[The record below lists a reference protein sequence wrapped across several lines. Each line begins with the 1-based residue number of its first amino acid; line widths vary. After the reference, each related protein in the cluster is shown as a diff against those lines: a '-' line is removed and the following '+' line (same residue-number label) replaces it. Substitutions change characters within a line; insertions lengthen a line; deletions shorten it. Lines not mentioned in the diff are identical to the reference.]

1 MKLYS
6 TTATPFKTMQAK
18 LFTLF
23 IASLFAAGTANAEL
37 VVSIYGG
44 KAVIDDG
51 DLTLKQENTHLT
63 YKNIRW
69 DDHSFEEP
77 SYYGAKLGY
86 WFDKHPN
93 VGLSLDFTHL
103 KNYLVDSDSKT
114 RTGTDKGVA
123 VNNVT
128 GTINNGQKYYA
139 GNCTGNGENTTNCS
153 PLSEFNM
160 SHGVNTITFNGHY
173 RWFAAGQRDETLLGR
188 LQLYSGL
195 GAGFSV
201 PHVEARVYG
210 RKTYEYQWGAGPVVN
225 GMLGFNYDIYKMISG
240 FGEYRLT
247 YVNVEDDLVGGG
259 TIDTETVNHQ
269 FIFGLSARFD
279 L

>member
-1 MKLYS
+1 MKRLKITPAKLLPLIITGLLS
-6 TTATPFKTMQAK
+6 ATTAQ
-18 LFTLF
+18 
-23 IASLFAAGTANAEL
+23 AEL

-44 KAVIDDG
+44 KSVTEDG
-51 DLTLKQENTHLT
+51 DLTLKQDKTNLT
-63 YKNIRW
+63 YKDIRW

-93 VGLSLDFTHL
+93 YGVSLDFTHL

-114 RTGTDKGVA
+114 RTGTDNTGKS
-123 VNNVT
+123 VT
-128 GTINNGQKYYA
+128 ETSAINNGEKYYM
-139 GNCTGNGENTTNCS
+139 GNCAGTANCS
-153 PLSEFNM
+153 PLSQFNM

-173 RWFAAGQRDETLLGR
+173 RWFPTGQRDNTVLGR

-210 RKTYEYQWGAGPVVN
+210 KKTYEYQWGAGPVVN

-247 YVNVEDDLVGGG
+247 YVNVEDDLIGGG